1 MMPKPELTAE
11 IFRQLA
17 FVSALVGGFAFAFVG
32 VLLVAPHKSRI
43 VSWTAGIS
51 MAASSGLVVC
61 ALGWSLGTS
70 VVLVGGSMEAGAY
83 KSALSAS
90 LNNMHLRLSLAF
102 FVSILLFFT
111 CLGLSGWIRSRNLG
125 IASTCIAALA
135 AIAAALV
142 LSPFMTVT

>member
-1 MMPKPELTAE
+1 MVQKPELIAE

-17 FVSALVGGFAFAFVG
+17 FISALVGGFAFAFVG
-32 VLLVAPHKSRI
+32 VLLVAPHKSRL

-70 VVLVGGSMEAGAY
+70 VVLIGASMEAGAD

-90 LNNMHLRLSLAF
+90 LSNMHLRLSLAF
-102 FVSILLFFT
+102 TVSILLFFT

-125 IASTCIAALA
+125 IASTCIAVLA
-135 AIAAALV
+135 AIASVLV
-142 LSPFMTVT
+142 MSPFMSVK

>member
-1 MMPKPELTAE
+1 MQKTELIAD

-32 VLLVAPHKSRI
+32 VLLVAPLQSRI

-51 MAASSGLVVC
+51 MAASSGLVIC
-61 ALGWSLGTS
+61 ALGWSLGAS
-70 VVLVGGSMEAGAY
+70 MVLAGASMEAGAG

-90 LNNMHLRLSLAF
+90 LNTMHLRLSLAF
-102 FVSILLFFT
+102 TVSILLFFT

-125 IASTCIAALA
+125 IISTCIAVFA
-135 AIAAALV
+135 AIASVLV
-142 LSPFMTVT
+142 LSPFITVK